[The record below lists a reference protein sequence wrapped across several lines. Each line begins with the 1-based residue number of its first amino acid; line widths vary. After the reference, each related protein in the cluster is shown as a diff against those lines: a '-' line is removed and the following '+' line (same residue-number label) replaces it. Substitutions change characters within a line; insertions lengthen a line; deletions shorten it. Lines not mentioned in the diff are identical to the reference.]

1 MAKEVLN
8 TVGLNQTQ
16 AIFKFAAK
24 AVSMQKG
31 DVLEVVADHR
41 EFEMVIKTW
50 CDRLNKR
57 SIFAKTEE
65 ENVVKCQILF

>member
-8 TVGLNQTQ
+8 TVGLSQTQ

-31 DVLEVVADHR
+31 DILEVVANHKD
-41 EFEMVIKTW
+41 FEEMIKTW
-50 CDRLNKR
+50 CDRLKKP
-57 SIFAKTEE
+57 SLITKG
-65 ENVVKCQILF
+65 ENNMVKCQIVF